1 MSNQCVVLQLFLLRL
16 IGFLLPCYIM
26 VWAISILQQRRQ
38 REEAAALAT
47 AQFAFVVQSGQ
58 STGVQF
64 AMASA
69 TPSVPA
75 STDSSVPAMLDR
87 V

>member
-1 MSNQCVVLQLFLLRL
+1 MYKRSHMSLVIILLNVKLVYCVHGLVKQ
-16 IGFLLPCYIM
+16 
-26 VWAISILQQRRQ
+26 
-38 REEAAALAT
+38 EAAALAT

-58 STGVQF
+58 PTGVQF

-75 STDSSVPAMLDR
+75 STDSSSVPAPMDR